1 MQKESVI
8 ENRYTIRQTDKT
20 LTTKILK
27 SDLDRINMRP
37 QVKEVNFLNH
47 WIDTAPYEGNS
58 DEIIVST
65 QLQDDEATVDEYKSS
80 ISTID
85 LTNYRDAMIPVMTS
99 VLEFAYYQEKSKQW
113 QTPINPL
120 NLIYCQDEVGKGH
133 ISAFYR
139 EPDVLH
145 RIDAN
150 FLDEVVKIGVYLF
163 IPNDILDSV
172 EDYPNLTAEDYIT
185 KLDTSSD
192 FKNSYSSEADE
203 YIDFIYECFTPHNEQ
218 GEFNSVRDILENI
231 SAFDEI
237 AEVDDPANNGAI
249 AIPLG
254 EDEPVNL
261 NDYQAQPEQLIAK
274 ASANDIPQEDN
285 SPKKSKK
292 ELKQEKL
299 EAERKELEEKKKK
312 KDAAKRAKK
321 EQKKKQREQKNKD
334 NATPNTRKE
343 NNKAPAKKKSNT
355 SFKKPFIM
363 LGVIAALVGGYYV
376 YNNHQQQVVQEQKQ
390 KQQQEKQAQEK
401 KTNPLDNS
409 DFNNG
414 IQYASANNFKKATEC
429 FNDYFSNGG
438 SQSDLNDQQISSVFN
453 SYLHTGD
460 YQKILDN
467 IGNKET
473 AMSLVNY
480 LSLNNQLNKVN
491 DLYSSQP
498 IIKFVKADNQQK
510 YDEMV
515 ELSPNLT
522 LNKNKKLQDDMC
534 NAFAQ
539 TNKLEQGKEWAD
551 DESNPQDVKN
561 AIKAHAYQLN
571 KVPHD
576 QIDKALS

>member
-47 WIDTAPYEGNS
+47 WIDTAPFDGND
-58 DEIIVST
+58 DEIVVST

-85 LTNYRDAMIPVMTS
+85 LAGYRDAMIPVMTS

-120 NLIYCQDEVGKGH
+120 NLIYCQDEFGKGH

-145 RIDAN
+145 KIDGN

-163 IPNDILDSV
+163 IPNDILNSV
-172 EDYPNLTAEDYIT
+172 EDYPNMTAEDYIT

-192 FKNSYSSEADE
+192 FKNSYSSEADD

-218 GEFNSVRDILENI
+218 GTFNSVRDILENI

-237 AEVDDPANNGAI
+237 SEVEDPSNTGAI

-254 EDEPVNL
+254 DDEPVNL
-261 NDYQAQPEQLIAK
+261 NEYKSDPSSTKYNVADNNINN
-274 ASANDIPQEDN
+274 SNDAPT
-285 SPKKSKK
+285 KKTKK
-292 ELKQEKL
+292 ELKKEKM
-299 EAERKELEEKKKK
+299 EREKRELE
-312 KDAAKRAKK
+312 
-321 EQKKKQREQKNKD
+321 EQKKKKLAEKKAKQEQKKNKIKKQQQ
-334 NATPNTRKE
+334 NNE
-343 NNKAPAKKKSNT
+343 NNAKNNKKSN
-355 SFKKPFIM
+355 FKKPLLAI
-363 LGVIAALVGGYYV
+363 GTIALLTGGYYM
-376 YNNHQQQVVQEQKQ
+376 YNNHQQQAAQEQKQKQ
-390 KQQQEKQAQEK
+390 KQQQEEQEK
-401 KTNPLDNS
+401 KNNPLDNS

-414 IQYASANNFKKATEC
+414 IQYASANNFQKATEC
-429 FNDYFSNGG
+429 FNNYFSDGG
-438 SQSDLNDQQISSVFN
+438 SQSDLNDRQISSVFN

-510 YDEMV
+510 YDAMV
-515 ELSPNLT
+515 KLAPNLN
-522 LNKNKKLQDDMC
+522 LDKNKKLQDDMC

-551 DESNPQDVKN
+551 DESNSQDVKN

-571 KVPHD
+571 KLPHD